1 MTPDLCKLAT
11 DAYIHMQE
19 LSIRTCIENVCDKA
33 GLSYEQIT
41 SPKCERS
48 HAALNSLVCA
58 LGNMGLPLS
67 RIEKLSKLHYAQAQ
81 KILEERRRFGQRV
94 RTQRWM

>member
-19 LSIRTCIENVCDKA
+19 LSIRTCIENVCEKA

-41 SPKCERS
+41 RPRCEKSYAARS
-48 HAALNSLVCA
+48 SLICA

-67 RIEKLSKLHYAQAQ
+67 RIEKLSKLHYTQALE
-81 KILEERRRFGQRV
+81 ILQERRKFGVRV
-94 RTQRWM
+94 RTQKWM